1 MSGLRQ
7 FYLANRSLPA
17 WWVSL
22 SIAAS
27 WFGAASTLATL
38 EAVASR
44 GLNGLWDIV
53 IPSIGSLLVV
63 TFLLGPKIIQWTQA
77 PENAKALSM
86 AAAVENTYGS
96 VGRWVFAMIIVL
108 ATTTMLAA
116 QLIAAGGIV
125 QTLTQWPSD
134 ITVVAIALVVGV
146 YAAFGGY
153 RAVVMSDL
161 AQLLLISLG
170 LLVPLG
176 VYLVSHQ
183 AEGLITGGGEV
194 PSVSGLIPSVS
205 QFGTAVAFIGGW
217 IVAPEMWQRLQSLS
231 GDDLHS
237 SGAKTYRR
245 LAWQVVGKAAL
256 CLAGL
261 FCVVVM
267 LGLCAGTGKLGL
279 VIQPEQPTGALW
291 GAMAM
296 AMPHPVLTAIM
307 LIGVLAAIAS
317 TMDSSLNVGSL
328 SVMDDVLK
336 PLLGNL
342 MPDGHWP
349 EGFWLMVARWTTVA
363 MMVCAAIIALE
374 FNNILTVM
382 WLSADLYA
390 TVMLVPLVAMLFLPT
405 PSYRGGL
412 AAMVAGGL
420 VTLVLRLMPMLGLAL
435 PPLFGWPWATWWGV
449 GSGLLA
455 YSVVAKL
462 SRRKAG
468 INRLG

>member
-1 MSGLRQ
+1 MSGLRK

-63 TFLLGPKIIQWTQA
+63 TFLLGPKIIHWTQA
-77 PENAKALSM
+77 PENANALSM
-86 AAAVENTYGS
+86 AAAVENTYGA
-96 VGRWVFAMIIVL
+96 VGRWVFATIIVL

-134 ITVVAIALVVGV
+134 ITVVAIAVVVGI

-153 RAVVMSDL
+153 RAVVISDL

-183 AEGLITGGGEV
+183 AAGMFMGGGGLSSADSLV
-194 PSVSGLIPSVS
+194 PSAS
-205 QFGTAVAFIGGW
+205 QFGTAITFIGGW
-217 IVAPEMWQRLQSLS
+217 VVAPEMWQRLQSLS
-231 GDDLHS
+231 GDDIN
-237 SGAKTYRR
+237 KTYRR

-256 CLAGL
+256 CLVGL
-261 FCVVVM
+261 FCLVVT
-267 LGLCAGTGKLGL
+267 LGIVAGTGNLGL
-279 VIQPEQPTGALW
+279 VMQPDQPTGALW
-291 GAMAM
+291 GAMAL
-296 AMPHPVLTAIM
+296 AMPHPALVAIM

-328 SVMDDVLK
+328 SAMDDVLK
-336 PLLGNL
+336 PLLGKF
-342 MPDGHWP
+342 MPEKHWL

-412 AAMVAGGL
+412 AAMAAGGL
-420 VTLVLRLMPMLGLAL
+420 VTLMLRMLPIAGIAL
-435 PPLFGWPWATWWGV
+435 PTILGWPWATWWGV
-449 GSGLLA
+449 GAGLLA

-468 INRLG
+468 IERLG